1 MANKI
6 TAVCQE
12 CNVQFEYE
20 LKPGFPRKYCVPC
33 GEKRKASFANKEP
46 LSGLPTTE
54 VPGIDNIAIT
64 DKTNGNAEPKVRNTR
79 TAEEITATEL
89 TKIVYKNTEHTIEP
103 EVVLHTYVYF

>member
-33 GEKRKASFANKEP
+33 GDIKKAGWKATPEGLEP
-46 LSGLPTTE
+46 LSGLPTTD
-54 VPGIDNIAIT
+54 VPSMNEP
-64 DKTNGNAEPKVRNTR
+64 KEEPKVRNTR

-89 TKIVYKNTEHTIEP
+89 TKIVYRNSDP
-103 EVVLHTYVYF
+103 LQLDVLETYKYFLAL